1 MTIARVIGI
10 ALALLLFFDGHSFG
24 RPAAQVAAT
33 KATEIFQGDIVELK
47 IPGVGV
53 TAAEGRMGKT
63 TIPFFSNGS
72 GFYTALVG
80 ADIDQA
86 GLSSSHGQMYDVDG
100 DAARQPNFIADQT
113 KVLQERIVF
122 GCRRPDQLSPEVLER
137 IRRTK
142 TNFPALS

>member
-10 ALALLLFFDGHSFG
+10 ALAFLLFFDGHSFG

-80 ADIDQA
+80 ADIEA
-86 GLSSSHGQMYDVDG
+86 TPGLVAVMVKCTTSTGTQRDSQISLRIKPKSFKKESFSV
-100 DAARQPNFIADQT
+100 AA
-113 KVLQERIVF
+113 
-122 GCRRPDQLSPEVLER
+122 
-137 IRRTK
+137 
-142 TNFPALS
+142 